1 MDRRFGL
8 KPTST
13 AFAGA
18 GALLA
23 SSWAMPLNLSAESNP
38 ERATNAA
45 SRDAKAPSVAEGPAL
60 STNQGVRIPDDDNS
74 LKAGARRPTLLEG
87 FHFREKMMHFDHEPM
102 HERVVHPR
110 GSAAHGYFQV
120 YKPLTQYT
128 KAAGFA
134 DLAVRTPVFVRFS
147 NVNGSCGT
155 AETIRGARGFATK
168 FWTKDGVWDR
178 GQ

>member
-60 STNQGVRIPDDDNS
+60 STNQGVRIPDDD
-74 LKAGARRPTLLEG
+74 KFPKGRRT
-87 FHFREKMMHFDHEPM
+87 
-102 HERVVHPR
+102 
-110 GSAAHGYFQV
+110 AAN
-120 YKPLTQYT
+120 
-128 KAAGFA
+128 AAGRLSLSGEDDA
-134 DLAVRTPVFVRFS
+134 LRP
-147 NVNGSCGT
+147 
-155 AETIRGARGFATK
+155 
-168 FWTKDGVWDR
+168 
-178 GQ
+178 